1 MNFDKAG
8 ENVFDQQ
15 RVVGKPQRRIDG
27 PLKVSGS
34 ATYAYEQQLNQKLAY
49 GYIVGAQIAFGKISG
64 IDDRKARSAEG
75 VIDIITYQNVPEV
88 GTGAFLS
95 AKALGGPQIQHYH
108 QAVAIVVATTF
119 EQARAAAAA
128 LVVHYKRENGQYSL
142 ESLAA
147 SAPLSKSGA
156 FRPEPVTSLGDFESA
171 FHRAAF
177 KVDETYTTPDQ
188 SHAMMEPH
196 ATLAYWE
203 NDLLHCWT
211 GVQQL
216 NWGVRDLALALG
228 VPKEKI
234 RMRAP
239 FIGGSFG
246 VKGTVMSD
254 TVLAALAAQKT
265 GLAVKVTLQRPLVA
279 NNTAHRPATIQRVQ
293 LGANPDGKLI
303 AIGHKSVSGNI
314 PGGRPEA
321 AVLSTRYLYHADNRL
336 TELKLA
342 ELNLPEGS
350 AMRAPG
356 EAPGQMALEIAMDEL
371 AEKLGIDPVE
381 LRIINDTQFSP
392 EHPDKPFSKRNLAR
406 CLKRGAE
413 TFGWEHRSAQPRS
426 QKTGRWLKGM
436 GVSSAIRGAPVMPS
450 AARVTLQSDGRLN
463 VKTDMT
469 DIGTGTYTIL
479 AQTAAD
485 MFGLTT
491 ADIDVQLGDSAFPES
506 PGSGGQW
513 GAASSTAGVYAACVA
528 LQEKLADKMGASLN
542 DLSFSNGQIVV
553 NGKSVALQTLIRE
566 GEISAEAKM
575 EYAESRKQFEHQTFG
590 AHFVEVAVNELT
602 FEVRVKRMLAVCDAG
617 RIINP
622 KAAENQVLGGMVMGL
637 GAALMEELVVD
648 ERLGF
653 FVNHDLAGYEIPVH
667 ADIPEQKVIFID
679 DVDEYAG
686 PLKAKGVGELGLTG
700 VAPAIANAIYNAT
713 GIRVRD
719 YPITLDKL
727 LASSN
732 SI

>member
-1 MNFDKAG
+1 MIFYKAG
-8 ENVFDQQ
+8 KNIFDQQ
-15 RVVGKPQRRIDG
+15 RVVGKPQRRVDG
-27 PLKVSGS
+27 PLKVTGT
-34 ATYAYEQQLNQKLAY
+34 ATYAYEQQPTQKLVY
-49 GYIVGAQIAFGKISG
+49 GYIVGAEIASGQITG
-64 IDDRKARSAEG
+64 IDERKAKHSEG

-95 AKALGGPQIQHYH
+95 AKALGGPHIQHYH
-108 QAVAIVVATTF
+108 QAVAIVVASSF
-119 EQARAAAAA
+119 EQARAAASS
-128 LVVHYKRENGQYSL
+128 LVIHYKREAGQYSL
-142 ESLAA
+142 QSRAA
-147 SAPLSKSGA
+147 SAPLSKSGS
-156 FRPEPVTSLGDFESA
+156 FRPDPVSSVGNFVSA
-171 FHRAAF
+171 FQQAAV
-177 KVDETYTTPDQ
+177 KVDEVYTTPDQ

-196 ATLAYWE
+196 ATVAYWE
-203 NDLLHCWT
+203 KDMLHCWT

-216 NWGVRDLALALG
+216 NWGVRDLAFALG

-254 TVLAALAAQKT
+254 TVLAALAARKT

-279 NNTAHRPATIQRVQ
+279 NNTAHRPATIQHVQ
-293 LGANPDGKLI
+293 LGANRDGKLT
-303 AIGHKSVSGNI
+303 AIGHRSVSGNI

-321 AVLSTRYLYHADNRL
+321 AVLSTRYLYHADNRA

-371 AEKLGIDPVE
+371 AEKLKIDPVE
-381 LRIINDTQFSP
+381 LRIINDTRFSP
-392 EHPDKPFSKRNLAR
+392 EHPNKTFSQRNLAR
-406 CLKRGAE
+406 CLERGAE
-413 TFGWEHRSAQPRS
+413 AFGWHHRSPTPGQ
-426 QKTGRWLKGM
+426 QKAGRWLKGM
-436 GVSSAIRGAPVMPS
+436 GVSSAIRGAPVLPS
-450 AARVTLQSDGRLN
+450 AARLTLQSDGRLN

-485 MFGLTT
+485 MFGLTP

-528 LQEKLADKMGASLN
+528 LQEKLAEKVGASLH
-542 DLSFSNGQIVV
+542 DLSFSDGLLIV
-553 NGKSVALQTLIRE
+553 NGTSVSLQNLASQ
-566 GEISAEAKM
+566 GEISADAKM
-575 EYAESRKQFEHQTFG
+575 EYSEGRKEFEHQTFG
-590 AHFVEVAVNELT
+590 AHFVEVEVNEIT

-667 ADIPEQKVIFID
+667 ADIPQQSVIFID
-679 DVDEYAG
+679 DVDEFAG

-719 YPITLDKL
+719 YPLTLDKL
-727 LASSN
+727 MTKARA
-732 SI
+732 I